1 VTTNPEAFDFVLLA
15 EMSPR
20 DRDYSAVIHT
30 GTEGEKRLRELMT
43 SKK

>member
-1 VTTNPEAFDFVLLA
+1 LVLLA

-20 DRDYSAVIHT
+20 DKDYSALIHT
-30 GTEGEKRLRELMT
+30 GTEGEKRLGELMT